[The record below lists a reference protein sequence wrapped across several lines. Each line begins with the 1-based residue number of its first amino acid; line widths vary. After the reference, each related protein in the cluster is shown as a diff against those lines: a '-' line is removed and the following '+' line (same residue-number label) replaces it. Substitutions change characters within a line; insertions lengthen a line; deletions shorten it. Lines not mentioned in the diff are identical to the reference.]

1 MRAPRGAL
9 RSTNPAKSPSRRVQY
24 AGQQPHGSTEDVDL
38 ERGENGDPAPG
49 IFRSQSPSGGSVTS
63 EKPHARHDEYA
74 QGYGPPPVDGDGAGR
89 ASGQGGHR
97 PIFAR
102 TFTQQFRAASMVGD
116 SDLGNLSQKDKEAAH
131 KEERRSYF
139 MDTDFKNREFAFLVE
154 LVLGDH
160 SATLRGLARIC

>member
-1 MRAPRGAL
+1 MRPPRGAL

-24 AGQQPHGSTEDVDL
+24 AGQQPHENAEDVDL
-38 ERGENGDPAPG
+38 ERGEAGGPAPG

-74 QGYGPPPVDGDGAGR
+74 QGYGPPPVDGDGAR
-89 ASGQGGHR
+89 RPSEQGAGHR

-102 TFTQQFRAASMVGD
+102 TFTQQFRAASRAGD
-116 SDLGNLSQKDKEAAH
+116 ADLGNLSQKDKEAVH

-139 MDTDFKNREFAFLVE
+139 MDTDFKNRESAFL
-154 LVLGDH
+154 GWN
-160 SATLRGLARIC
+160 